1 MRSLAVTIDN
11 GTKGMP
17 TFTYKHIQM
26 VMQSPTIT
34 HSRHRSRDQPSHR
47 YTAHT
52 NVAPLR
58 LRHFNRHRR
67 YLPPVAGCDG
77 RRGSGS
83 KRQSMEAALE
93 TCCGRDRQH
102 PAATRRKACRRARI
116 SASLAGAT
124 TRQQCAAHAP
134 PQRRRQRRC
143 GTQRPLNRQ
152 RAKYPTT
159 LTRESAFGFPH
170 GVFMWSDRCSD
181 PT

>member
-1 MRSLAVTIDN
+1 MQMATQC
-11 GTKGMP
+11 P
-17 TFTYKHIQM
+17 TA
-26 VMQSPTIT
+26 T
-34 HSRHRSRDQPSHR
+34 HNLTSATRPSQPPLLWYR
-47 YTAHT
+47 AGAH
-52 NVAPLR
+52 VAPLR

-93 TCCGRDRQH
+93 TCCDRDRQH

-134 PQRRRQRRC
+134 PQRRRQRHC
-143 GTQRPLNRQ
+143 GTQRPLNGSESQVPNNLIPAIRL
-152 RAKYPTT
+152 RIS
-159 LTRESAFGFPH
+159 TR
-170 GVFMWSDRCSD
+170 
-181 PT
+181 